1 MDSDYMRNHIK
12 GRTFMKRK
20 DLICIVLS
28 FIILAFGCE
37 YSNNEVYSVSK
48 YAQISKLV
56 QDNDACIRNCYEAV
70 SDIKANGISF
80 IEIHSETIVSTDLNG
95 EATKTD
101 NTRKELQ
108 APFKELKGLRGI
120 TTLHN
125 SLSFGGWGSISSSI
139 GFIYSPDESITIKD
153 LLPVDATEEIRMID
167 QYTYYWKE
175 ADGDNSVF
183 LKKITA
189 NYYYYEMWF

>member
-1 MDSDYMRNHIK
+1 
-12 GRTFMKRK
+12 MKRK